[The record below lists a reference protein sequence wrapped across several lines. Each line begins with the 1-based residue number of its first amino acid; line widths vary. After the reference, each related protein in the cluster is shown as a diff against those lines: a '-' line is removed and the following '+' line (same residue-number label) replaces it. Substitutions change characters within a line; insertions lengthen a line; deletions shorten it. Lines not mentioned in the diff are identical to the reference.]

1 MTITKAS
8 AQLSLLGTATP
19 SRTNV
24 SNSVAIGSALATKS
38 FTDATAVYSI
48 KATATTTGD
57 VATFYV
63 ASGDQAS
70 PSGSPTVV
78 DAGVD
83 FEGKDIGTLTVVYA
97 ILVEQLVDGAMFVD
111 GNFTEMR
118 NMAKAGDKA
127 LWQWESG
134 VTVTGSDTI
143 IFDLNATGVSV
154 KFTVIGK

>member
-1 MTITKAS
+1 
-8 AQLSLLGTATP
+8 
-19 SRTNV
+19 
-24 SNSVAIGSALATKS
+24 
-38 FTDATAVYSI
+38 
-48 KATATTTGD
+48 
-57 VATFYV
+57 
-63 ASGDQAS
+63 
-70 PSGSPTVV
+70 
-78 DAGVD
+78 
-83 FEGKDIGTLTVVYA
+83 
-97 ILVEQLVDGAMFVD
+97 MFVD